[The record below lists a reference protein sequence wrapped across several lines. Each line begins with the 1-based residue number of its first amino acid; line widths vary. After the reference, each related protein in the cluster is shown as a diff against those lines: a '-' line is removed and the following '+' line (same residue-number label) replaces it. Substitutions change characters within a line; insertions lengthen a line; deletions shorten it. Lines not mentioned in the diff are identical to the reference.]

1 MTGTSERKPGR
12 VSCTRCWRDEPVSLA
27 PDPAAGEALA
37 GWHDTQAGWVCAHCW
52 TELDRRDELGLC
64 RLCGR
69 GAHAEESERGGEW
82 RRPNDSGELICPE
95 CHFAG
100 RDSVTIQ
107 LTKESVRRWQRAG
120 VLARYQGL
128 VDDALER
135 ERKVITAMLS
145 AQVEQEGPKPSA
157 GEWEKMVAGATE
169 AARRRWPKPI
179 GQS

>member
-1 MTGTSERKPGR
+1 MTGKPERQPGR
-12 VSCTRCWRDEPVSLA
+12 VRCTRCWRDEPITLA
-27 PDPAAGEALA
+27 QDSAAGEALA

-52 TELDRRDELGLC
+52 TELDRRDEHALC

-69 GAHAEESERGGEW
+69 GAHPDESERGGEW

-135 ERKVITAMLS
+135 ERKIITAMLR
-145 AQVEQEGPKPSA
+145 ARVEREGTKPSD
-157 GEWEKMVAGATE
+157 GDLETMIAGAVE
-169 AARRRWPKPI
+169 SARLRWPKPV
-179 GQS
+179 GHN